1 MNIFGRK
8 SENEKRLSATR
19 NELTTAQ
26 RRLDVRAAK
35 ETEALADGAAY
46 STWRAGR
53 DADASEVY
61 RLTHLIAALE
71 AGEEAARQYDIDEAL
86 RKRVD
91 AARKNSAT
99 IAERLKTDGVRLST
113 ELKALARDVATS
125 QVETAAINRLLSDAG
140 MPSLAD
146 ANNLAR
152 GRPAVPRKD
161 IEEKTLSLWCRAT
174 DGGLLGDQDAVAAI
188 DASSGHLFVNN
199 YRVDCVRREFRSIQ
213 YHPEG
218 WSEIPEFFHTT
229 LRLPHFDRQ
238 GVDFDGSRLIEQ
250 DVAGMNLEPAKA
262 EKKSRRPVQTELIPV
277 ETWTPTIMKPVG
289 SL

>member
-152 GRPAVPRKD
+152 GR
-161 IEEKTLSLWCRAT
+161 L
-174 DGGLLGDQDAVAAI
+174 
-188 DASSGHLFVNN
+188 
-199 YRVDCVRREFRSIQ
+199 Q